1 MSYFNTTN
9 LKGEELKTSESKAL
23 TQDEEVLRLFKT
35 FDALTL
41 TPERLHKHLIE
52 TVGGK
57 WERTPTTSL
66 RRSFSNLKNR
76 GLIEKTETMV
86 KGNYGKPVNTWKLV
100 NV

>member
-1 MSYFNTTN
+1 MSYYNTTS

-41 TPERLHKHLIE
+41 TPERLHKYLQDTNPKYANVPI
-52 TVGGK
+52 
-57 WERTPTTSL
+57 TST
-66 RRSFSNLKNR
+66 RRAFSNLKNR

>member
-23 TQDEEVLRLFKT
+23 SQDEEVLRLFKT

-41 TPERLHKHLIE
+41 TPERLHKHLQI
-52 TVGGK
+52 TNPK
-57 WERTPTTSL
+57 YANTPLTSL

>member
-9 LKGEELKTSESKAL
+9 LKGEELKKSESKAL

-41 TPERLHKHLIE
+41 TPERLHKHLQD
-52 TVGGK
+52 TNPK
-57 WERTPTTSL
+57 YANTPLTST
-66 RRSFSNLKNR
+66 RRAFSNLKNR

-86 KGNYGKPVNTWKLV
+86 RGNYGRKVCVWELCK
-100 NV
+100 

>member
-41 TPERLHKHLIE
+41 TPERLHKHLQD
-52 TVGGK
+52 TNPKYANV
-57 WERTPTTSL
+57 PLTST
-66 RRSFSNLKNR
+66 RRAFSNLKNR
-76 GLIEKTETMV
+76 CLIEKTDTLI
-86 KGNYGKPVNTWKLV
+86 KGNFGKKVHVWKLA
-100 NV
+100 

>member
-1 MSYFNTTN
+1 MNNYHNTTSIR
-9 LKGEELKTSESKAL
+9 GEELNKSESKAL

-41 TPERLHKHLIE
+41 TPERLHKHLQDTNPKYANVPI
-52 TVGGK
+52 
-57 WERTPTTSL
+57 TSL